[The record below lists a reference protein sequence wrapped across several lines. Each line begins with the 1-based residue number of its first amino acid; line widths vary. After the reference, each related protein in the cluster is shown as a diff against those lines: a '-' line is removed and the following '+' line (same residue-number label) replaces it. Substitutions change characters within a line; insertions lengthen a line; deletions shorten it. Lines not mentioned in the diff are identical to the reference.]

1 MTIKMRVL
9 SKISGVLFLCS
20 ICVSGY
26 SQTTDTI
33 KSINKKRLTALV
45 VGGTSS
51 YGLTLVGL
59 HQLWYTNSE
68 QQSFRFFNDNA
79 EWKQVDK
86 LGHVYSSFYFSYGT
100 SKALRWCNV
109 KNQKSAFWGSVT
121 GFLIMLPIEI
131 MDGFSADY
139 GASTG
144 DLLANAAG
152 SGLFL
157 AQQYAWKEIRVKP
170 KFSFHATKFAP
181 LRPNTLGE
189 GSSELL
195 KDYNGQT
202 YWLSFD
208 MDKFIRFPTWL
219 NLAVGYG
226 ADGMVYAR
234 DNENTF
240 AGYNSYRQYYIALD
254 FDLSSIKTRSKVLKT
269 VLFFADMIKLPAPTI
284 EFSTKG
290 TKFHPFYF

>member
-1 MTIKMRVL
+1 MKKQMKVL
-9 SKISGVLFLCS
+9 SRFVIPIILSTLFF
-20 ICVSGY
+20 SGY
-26 SQTTDTI
+26 AQVTDTI
-33 KSINKKRLTALV
+33 KSVDKKRLNTLV
-45 VGGTSS
+45 IGGTTS

-59 HQLWYTNSE
+59 HQLWYKNSE

-79 EWKQVDK
+79 EWNQVDK
-86 LGHVYSSFYFSYGT
+86 LGHFYSTFYFSYGT
-100 SKALRWCNV
+100 SKALQWSNV
-109 KNQKSAFWGSVT
+109 TNQKSAFWGSVT

-157 AQQYAWKEIRVKP
+157 AQHFAWKEMRIKP
-170 KFSFHATKFAP
+170 KFSFHATQYAP

-189 GSSELL
+189 GASELI

-208 MDKFIRFPTWL
+208 IDKFMRFPSWL

-226 ADGMVYAR
+226 AEGMVYAR
-234 DNENTF
+234 TNENKL
-240 AGYNSYRQYYIALD
+240 AGFTSYRQYYFALD
-254 FDLSSIKTRSKVLKT
+254 FDLSSIKTRSKVLNT
-269 VLFFADMIKLPAPTI
+269 IIFFADMIKLPAPTV
-284 EFSTKG
+284 EFSAKG
-290 TKFHPFYF
+290 AKFHPFYF

>member
-1 MTIKMRVL
+1 MVL
-9 SKISGVLFLCS
+9 NKLFVTFFLCLS
-20 ICVSGY
+20 SFCVY
-26 SQTTDTI
+26 SQSTDTL
-33 KSINKKRLTALV
+33 KSINKKKLTSLV
-45 VGGTSS
+45 VGGSAG
-51 YGLTLVGL
+51 YGLSLVGL
-59 HQLWYTNSE
+59 HQLWYKNSD

-100 SKALRWCNV
+100 SKALQWCNV
-109 KNQKSAFWGSVT
+109 NNHKSAFWGSVT

-139 GASTG
+139 GASSG
-144 DLLANAAG
+144 DLIANAAG

-157 AQQYAWKEIRVKP
+157 AQHYAWKEIRVKP

-202 YWLSFD
+202 YWASFD
-208 MDKFIRFPTWL
+208 IDKFMRFPRWL
-219 NLAVGYG
+219 NIAVGYG
-226 ADGMVYAR
+226 AEGMVYAR
-234 DNENTF
+234 ENEITL
-240 AGYNSYRQYYIALD
+240 AGYTAYRQYYVALD
-254 FDLSSIKTRSKVLKT
+254 FELSSINSRSKLLNT
-269 VLFFADMIKLPAPTI
+269 ILFFGDLVKLPAPTV

-290 TKFHPFYF
+290 AKFHPFYF